1 MRKNRSFQG
10 GKPLGKNA
18 RRNPWGPVETRG
30 DPRPIVWLFSQRPK
44 VRSTLICRLCR
55 AVSPAIHHMCSFFQ
69 HLLLVFRNYFLRCNP
84 CPKKKTTEYFF
95 REEKNKNVRKTRS
108 FQEEKPPG
116 KTPAGTRGDP
126 CPTVW
131 YESVETFLL
140 GRIVCLLF
148 CLRSLFFYSSL
159 RSKKEKRK

>member
-55 AVSPAIHHMCSFFQ
+55 AVSPAIHHMCSFSTSP
-69 HLLLVFRNYFLRCNP
+69 FLSFVILSLEVTR
-84 CPKKKTTEYFF
+84 
-95 REEKNKNVRKTRS
+95 VQRKRRPNTFLERKRTKMY
-108 FQEEKPPG
+108 EKPGVFKRKNLLG

-159 RSKKEKRK
+159 RSKREKRK